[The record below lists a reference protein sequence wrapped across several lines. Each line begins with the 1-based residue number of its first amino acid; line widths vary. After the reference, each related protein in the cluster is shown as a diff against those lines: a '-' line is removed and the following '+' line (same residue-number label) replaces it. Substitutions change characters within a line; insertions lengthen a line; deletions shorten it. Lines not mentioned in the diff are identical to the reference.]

1 MIHLYVHHITQG
13 GRVLNNKKSVTA
25 VILVAGNSTRFGKNR
40 NKNFELINGKEI
52 LLYSLEAF
60 NNNKLVDDII
70 IAGKS
75 TELETIKQM
84 ASKVSMNK
92 PLSFVVGGYTRQESV
107 YNCIKTTN
115 SDIVIIHDGA
125 RPMIK
130 DRFVTECINAMNEF
144 KGVTVGVKSKD
155 TIKITDDNGIV
166 KETTVRKNTWLIQTP
181 QCFDRNKLLE
191 MHEKFMG
198 DESVTD
204 DCMLMER
211 SGEKVKIIEGD
222 YSNIKVTTF
231 DDINLVKGY
240 LNI

>member
-1 MIHLYVHHITQG
+1 MIYLYVHHITQG
-13 GRVLNNKKSVTA
+13 GKVLNNKSVTA
-25 VILVAGNSTRFGKNR
+25 VILVAGNSTRFGQNR
-40 NKNFELINGKEI
+40 NKNFEVINGKEI
-52 LLYSLEAF
+52 LLYSLEVF
-60 NNNKLVDDII
+60 DNNKFVNDII
-70 IAGKS
+70 IAGK
-75 TELETIKQM
+75 ENEMDIIKQIV
-84 ASKVSMNK
+84 SKVTINK
-92 PLSFVVGGYTRQESV
+92 QLSFVVGGNTRQESV
-107 YNCIKTTN
+107 YNCIKTTS

-130 DRFVTECINAMNEF
+130 DRFVTECIDTMNEF

-181 QCFDRNKLLE
+181 QCFDRKKLIE

-211 SGEKVKIIEGD
+211 SGEKVKLIEGD

>member
-1 MIHLYVHHITQG
+1 M
-13 GRVLNNKKSVTA
+13 NNKSVTA
-25 VILVAGNSTRFGKNR
+25 VILVAGNSTRFGRNR
-40 NKNFELINGKEI
+40 NKNFEVINGKEI
-52 LLYSLEAF
+52 LLYSLEVF
-60 NNNKLVDDII
+60 DKNDLVDDII
-70 IAGKS
+70 IAGK
-75 TELETIKQM
+75 ENEMEIIKQM
-84 ASKVSMNK
+84 ASKIILTK
-92 PLSFVVGGYTRQESV
+92 PLRFVVGGSSRQESV
-107 YNCIKTTN
+107 YNGIKTTS

-130 DRFVTECINAMNEF
+130 DKFVTECIDAMNEF

-181 QCFDRNKLLE
+181 QCFDRKKLIE
-191 MHEKFMG
+191 MHEQFMG

-211 SGEKVKIIEGD
+211 SGEKIKLIEGD

>member
-1 MIHLYVHHITQG
+1 MIHLYVHHIIQG
-13 GRVLNNKKSVTA
+13 GKVLNNKSVTA
-25 VILVAGNSTRFGKNR
+25 VILVAGNSTRFGQNR
-40 NKNFELINGKEI
+40 NKNFEVINGKEI
-52 LLYSLEAF
+52 LLYSLEVF
-60 NNNKLVDDII
+60 DNNDFVDDII
-70 IAGKS
+70 IAGK
-75 TELETIKQM
+75 ENEMEIIKQI
-84 ASKVSMNK
+84 AAKTILTK
-92 PLSFVVGGYTRQESV
+92 PLKFVVGGSSRQESV
-107 YNCIKTTN
+107 YNCIKTTS

-130 DRFVTECINAMNEF
+130 DKFVTECIDAMNEF

-181 QCFDRNKLLE
+181 QCFDRKKLIE

-211 SGEKVKIIEGD
+211 SGEKVKLIEGD